1 MCYFQYFKGTTGNI
15 PLAHTDVRMM
25 PLKWKIR
32 PLLFSKC
39 SNDSLLTCS
48 KRQSWVQ
55 TPRLSS
61 VCFSNCISWPHP
73 LSPMPWPSRWFSAA
87 LGRLSLLVLACTS
100 SPRDLNGSL
109 SPPRSDLFWSHSWKE
124 HPWTPTV
131 LCISHLP
138 SCCISLRTYSIY
150 IFYFLI
156 YSLSSLKCKLCK
168 SKKFDALCSSIYPQH
183 LEFICQI
190 IGVKYLQNEWVNILK
205 IRLLRLF
212 KITDFFYWRGGGLT
226 GRITIQYES
235 VSNSCWSKVLKSISL
250 WLYSLVWL
258 M

>member
-1 MCYFQYFKGTTGNI
+1 MPKPCILRLPLLHSTFMCCFQYFKGTTGNI

-39 SNDSLLTCS
+39 SSDSLLTCS

-55 TPRLSS
+55 TPGLSS
-61 VCFSNCISWPHP
+61 VYFSNCISWPHP
-73 LSPMPWPSRWFSAA
+73 LSPMPWPSRWYSAA

-100 SPRDLNGSL
+100 SPKDLNGSL

-138 SCCISLRTYSIY
+138 SGHHMEWLNA
-150 IFYFLI
+150 
-156 YSLSSLKCKLCK
+156 
-168 SKKFDALCSSIYPQH
+168 KKPSPPM
-183 LEFICQI
+183 ICQHMASKS
-190 IGVKYLQNEWVNILK
+190 GGGSQRWRCTDGLSNTRYSWRVFCTLRHTGFYKASLWTNIL
-205 IRLLRLF
+205 F
-212 KITDFFYWRGGGLT
+212 
-226 GRITIQYES
+226 
-235 VSNSCWSKVLKSISL
+235 
-250 WLYSLVWL
+250 
-258 M
+258 